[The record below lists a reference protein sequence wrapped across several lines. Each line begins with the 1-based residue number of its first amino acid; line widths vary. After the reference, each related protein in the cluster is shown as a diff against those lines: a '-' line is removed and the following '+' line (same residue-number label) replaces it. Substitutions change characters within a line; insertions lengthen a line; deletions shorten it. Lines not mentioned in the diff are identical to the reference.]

1 MSEKGPFS
9 EVDARIGEVCFAPI
23 NGLRQSGLSGPK
35 SANKRHA
42 LRLAGPVQPGCYP
55 TSTTLGG
62 VTMPFPGRSPP

>member
-35 SANKRHA
+35 SANSGSGRTNSIKGR
-42 LRLAGPVQPGCYP
+42 
-55 TSTTLGG
+55 
-62 VTMPFPGRSPP
+62 MPAPYVATKAVWNRA